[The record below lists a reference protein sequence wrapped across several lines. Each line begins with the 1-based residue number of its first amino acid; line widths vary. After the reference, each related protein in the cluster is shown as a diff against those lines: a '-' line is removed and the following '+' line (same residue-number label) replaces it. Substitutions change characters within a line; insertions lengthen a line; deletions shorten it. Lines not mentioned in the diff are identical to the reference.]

1 MGDFLEYRT
10 QKQFEGLKE
19 PYTPTTEEIR
29 ERFILGAMRRRDLE
43 QEVADWDAWFASV
56 KAEAW
61 EKGYDACVI
70 DSRKPVQDEATEN
83 PYRDGT
89 WTKWDSPMFHEG
101 RMWGRA
107 EKEAEIEHRIL
118 KRKRLMEI
126 PHAEEGDWLLT
137 DSQAGDDED

>member
-1 MGDFLEYRT
+1 MSEHVHRPVKRSHYHECECGWSTMPSFV
-10 QKQFEGLKE
+10 
-19 PYTPTTEEIR
+19 R
-29 ERFILGAMRRRDLE
+29 ELL
-43 QEVADWDAWFASV
+43 
-56 KAEAW
+56 AEAW
-61 EKGYDACVI
+61 DEGYDACVI

>member
-1 MGDFLEYRT
+1 MNSLE
-10 QKQFEGLKE
+10 
-19 PYTPTTEEIR
+19 
-29 ERFILGAMRRRDLE
+29 E
-43 QEVADWDAWFASV
+43 QLADAWD
-56 KAEAW
+56 E
-61 EKGYDACVI
+61 GYDACVI
-70 DSRKPVQDEATEN
+70 DSRKPVHDEATEN